1 MRCYG
6 VRGKQYRQNKLF
18 QCNQKALYQQL
29 GGKER
34 STQIPSN
41 PEEAKKFWSKLWDN
55 PVPYKEDAVWLKEVE
70 LELENVNIQENVEI
84 TKEDVTMQLR
94 KMPNW
99 KAPGLEGIQ
108 GFWLKRFTSQHQR
121 LTEELNENIQ
131 SLSIP
136 SWLVKS
142 RIVLIKKDPAKGN
155 AVGNH

>member
-1 MRCYG
+1 M
-6 VRGKQYRQNKLF
+6 
-18 QCNQKALYQQL
+18 
-29 GGKER
+29 
-34 STQIPSN
+34 
-41 PEEAKKFWSKLWDN
+41 WDN
-55 PVPYKEDAVWLKEVE
+55 PVPYKEDTVWLKEVE

-99 KAPGLEGIQ
+99 KAPGLDGIQ